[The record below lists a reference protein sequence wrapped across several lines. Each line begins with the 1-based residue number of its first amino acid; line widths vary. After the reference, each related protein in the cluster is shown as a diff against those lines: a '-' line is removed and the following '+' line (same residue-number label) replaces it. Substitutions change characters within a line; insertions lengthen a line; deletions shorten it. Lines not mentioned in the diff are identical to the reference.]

1 MRAVWAIA
9 AILLAAAVT
18 AVAWSPGREAQ
29 RSGMGGAVGAAEGP
43 TARGAQPER
52 SPTAGAP
59 IPSVCPMPP
68 ESSLPA
74 VAPSKALEELLGGS
88 LVAAAPAAPA
98 GGAPPA
104 TGMPPA
110 TAAPS
115 LTVGTAAVVERVDDR
130 TVKVDGRYMIRGSG
144 TEADPFAVSWELLG
158 SAAQTVDA
166 ARGRFEIPGRIA
178 DLRGAWVRISGYWAP
193 PLMVFEARE
202 AMVMLNRW
210 DGCCV
215 GLPPTPFDSIE
226 ATFVRPIP
234 VQGQHLF
241 RFGTVKGRLSV
252 EPFTAGTFL
261 LGLYR
266 LEDAVMETSS

>member
-9 AILLAAAVT
+9 AMLLAAAVT
-18 AVAWSPGREAQ
+18 AAAWSPGRE
-29 RSGMGGAVGAAEGP
+29 GP
-43 TARGAQPER
+43 RPA
-52 SPTAGAP
+52 TAGAADAAV
-59 IPSVCPMPP
+59 PSVCPMPP

-74 VAPSKALEELLGGS
+74 VAPSKVLEELLGGS
-88 LVAAAPAAPA
+88 LV
-98 GGAPPA
+98 GAPPA
-104 TGMPPA
+104 PGAGTGPA
-110 TAAPS
+110 TAVPS
-115 LTVGTAAVVERVDDR
+115 VTVGSAAVVERVDDR
-130 TVKVDGRYMIRGSG
+130 TVKVDGRYVIRGSG

-166 ARGRFEIPGRIA
+166 ARGRFEVPGRIA

-193 PLMVFEARE
+193 PLLVFEAKE
-202 AMVMLNRW
+202 AMVMLNKW

-234 VQGQHLF
+234 VRGQHLF
-241 RFGTVKGRLSV
+241 RFGTVKGRLTV

-266 LEDAVMETSS
+266 LEDAVLETSS

>member
-1 MRAVWAIA
+1 VRAVWAIA
-9 AILLAAAVT
+9 AMLLAAAVT
-18 AVAWSPGREAQ
+18 AAAWSPGREGP
-29 RSGMGGAVGAAEGP
+29 RSA
-43 TARGAQPER
+43 
-52 SPTAGAP
+52 TAGGGDAAV
-59 IPSVCPMPP
+59 PSVCPMPP

-74 VAPSKALEELLGGS
+74 VAPSKVLEELLGGS
-88 LVAAAPAAPA
+88 LV
-98 GGAPPA
+98 GAPPA
-104 TGMPPA
+104 PGAGTGPA
-110 TAAPS
+110 TAVPS
-115 LTVGTAAVVERVDDR
+115 VTVGSAAVVERVDDR
-130 TVKVDGRYMIRGSG
+130 TVKVDGRYVIRGSG

-193 PLMVFEARE
+193 PLLVFEAKE
-202 AMVMLNRW
+202 AMVMLNKW

-234 VQGQHLF
+234 VRGQHLF
-241 RFGTVKGRLSV
+241 RFGTVKGRLTV

-266 LEDAVMETSS
+266 LEDAVLETSS